1 MVLVRSIGFLISPK
15 ENEKRRAML
24 PEDIAKLKN
33 PNMLYFEKGYGEVLG
48 IKDEEYLNVGA
59 NIENRKAIL
68 EKDVICDPKIGDGNY
83 LEHLKEGQMIFG
95 WVHAVQNRQVTDIL
109 VNNKLKAIAWEDMHE
124 EGRHVFWRN
133 NEIAGEAAV
142 IHAYQLYGKLPYE
155 TKVAILGRG
164 NTARGAY
171 RILNGLGADI
181 TVYGRNM
188 EELLRKEIGKY
199 DVIVNCI
206 LWDTTRK
213 DHIIYRK
220 DLMKMKKNS
229 LIIDVSCD
237 AYKAI
242 ETSKITTFTNPIYYV
257 DGIMHYVVDHT
268 PSIFYKTASKDISGV
283 LVKYLDYIVEGKEN
297 RDNVLSNAIIIENG
311 DILDEKIIKYQ
322 HRKYEQ
328 VNIA

>member
-1 MVLVRSIGFLISPK
+1 MVFVRSIGFLISPK
-15 ENEKRRAML
+15 ENEKRRAIL
-24 PEDIAKLKN
+24 PEDIAKLRN

-48 IKDEEYLNVGA
+48 IKDEEYINAGA
-59 NIENRKAIL
+59 NIENRQSVL
-68 EKDVICDPKIGDGNY
+68 QKDVICDPKIGDGDY
-83 LEHLKEGQMIFG
+83 LEDLTTEQIIFG
-95 WVHAVQNRQVTDIL
+95 WVHAVQNREVTDII
-109 VNNKLKAIAWEDMHE
+109 VNNKLKAIAWEEMYE

-142 IHAYQLYGKLPYE
+142 MQAYQLYGKFPYE
-155 TKVAILGRG
+155 TKVAILGKG

-188 EELLRKEIGKY
+188 ESLLRKEINKY

-206 LWDTTRK
+206 LWDTGRK

-220 DLMKMKKNS
+220 DLLNMKNNS

-237 AYKAI
+237 ANRAI
-242 ETSKITTFTNPIYYV
+242 ETSRITTIENPIYYV
-257 DGIMHYVVDHT
+257 DGVMHYVVDHT
-268 PSIFYKTASKDISGV
+268 PSIFYKTASQDISKV
-283 LVKYLDYIVEGKEN
+283 LVGYLDCIVEENEN
-297 RDNVLSNAIIIENG
+297 RNKVLRDAIIIENG
-311 DILDEKIIKYQ
+311 EILDEKIVKYQ
-322 HRKYEQ
+322 HRKYEK

>member
-1 MVLVRSIGFLISPK
+1 MRSIGFLISPK
-15 ENEKRRAML
+15 ENEKRRAIL
-24 PEDIAKLKN
+24 PEDVAKLKN
-33 PNMLYFEKGYGEVLG
+33 PNMLYFERGYGNVLG
-48 IKDEEYLNVGA
+48 IKDDEYLNAGA
-59 NIENRKAIL
+59 NIEDRKSIL
-68 EKDVICDPKIGDGNY
+68 RKDVICDPKIGDSNY
-83 LEHLKEGQMIFG
+83 LGDLKEGQIIFG
-95 WVHAVQNRQVTDIL
+95 WVHAVQNRKITDTL
-109 VNNKLKAIAWEDMHE
+109 LNNKLKVIAWEDMYE

-142 IHAYQLYGKLPYE
+142 IQAYELYGKLPYE

-181 TVYGRNM
+181 TVYSRNM
-188 EELLRKEIGKY
+188 ESLFRREIGKY

-220 DLMKMKKNS
+220 DLKNMKKNS

-237 AYKAI
+237 AHKAI

-268 PSIFYKTASKDISGV
+268 PSIFYKTASKDISNL
-283 LVKYLDYIVEGKEN
+283 LVRYLDYIVEGKEN
-297 RDNVLSNAIIIENG
+297 KNSVLANAIIIENG
-311 DILDEKIIKYQ
+311 DILDEKIVKYQ

-328 VNIA
+328 INIA